1 MEIQAPAVIFKS
13 TKITGDLV
21 CTKSEKVS
29 EIPVE
34 PICSARFAPIRWT
47 IWPPINNIIIEPID
61 PVLIMVP
68 KAPLLT
74 PKFAF
79 RSGVRGASD
88 IIEMPNKKKIRLR

>member
-1 MEIQAPAVIFKS
+1 
-13 TKITGDLV
+13 
-21 CTKSEKVS
+21 
-29 EIPVE
+29 
-34 PICSARFAPIRWT
+34 
-47 IWPPINNIIIEPID
+47 
-61 PVLIMVP
+61 MVP